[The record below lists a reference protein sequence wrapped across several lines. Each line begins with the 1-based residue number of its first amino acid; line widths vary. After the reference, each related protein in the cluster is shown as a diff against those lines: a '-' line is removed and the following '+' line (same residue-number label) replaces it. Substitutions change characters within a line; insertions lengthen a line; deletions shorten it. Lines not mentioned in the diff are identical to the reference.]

1 MLPTCPYCKEE
12 MAFFYYQNVFI
23 CINDKCEGKKKN
35 EQMSNEKEIICY
47 ECQSNKNPNPITFCE
62 VLKAV
67 YRRAKRDKI
76 QN

>member
-1 MLPTCPYCKEE
+1 MCLFALMINVREKRQIINILTCLFAL
-12 MAFFYYQNVFI
+12 MINVRE
-23 CINDKCEGKKKN
+23 KRK
-35 EQMSNEKEIICY
+35 MSNEIEIICY

>member
-1 MLPTCPYCKEE
+1 MI
-12 MAFFYYQNVFI
+12 NVRE
-23 CINDKCEGKKKN
+23 KRKM
-35 EQMSNEKEIICY
+35 EQMSNENEIICY
-47 ECQSNKNPNPITFCE
+47 ECQLNKYPYPITFCE

>member
-1 MLPTCPYCKEE
+1 MI
-12 MAFFYYQNVFI
+12 NVRE
-23 CINDKCEGKKKN
+23 KRK
-35 EQMSNEKEIICY
+35 MSNEIEIICY

-67 YRRAKRDKI
+67 YRRAKHDKI